1 MSAKRWTRA
10 LGALFIALGLTGTTM
25 SGAWAV
31 GEGEGNIALA
41 ETKNGVLRVLYSVPE
56 LEEGAEP
63 DLSTL
68 QVTVN
73 GSQLEAEA
81 ELASEADA
89 SQQIRRT
96 TILAIDTSRS
106 MRGERFEQAK
116 AAANAF
122 LEGAPR
128 DVYVGIVGFA
138 GSVDVLQ
145 RPTLDRDAAAEVLD
159 GLSLTLQTRLYEG
172 VIAATR
178 AAGSQ
183 GQRTLLVL
191 SDGRDTTETEL
202 QEVIDTIAGANVRVD
217 VVALGEEAT
226 QANAPLEAMA
236 AQGGGEVIA
245 AADPDALTTLFEREA
260 AELSRQMLVTAPLPE
275 EFSDVEGS
283 VTVSVVAGGET
294 YSDSAF
300 VSFGVFDDEPAA
312 KGATGPRAVEVSSLL
327 TSTNAM
333 LAGLGALGL
342 GLLVVLLGA
351 FGVLGRRDKDSVEDK
366 IAAYT
371 QGARRPGGGGRGMGP
386 GAAGPSRSV
395 AQSAVGMAEK
405 ALEGNSAFE
414 SKLGAKLESAD
425 VSLRPAE
432 WLLVH
437 AGIALGAALFGFLL
451 GGGGIFLA
459 LVLLLAGAV
468 VPWVYLSIRKSRRQ
482 KAFNSQLAETLQLIS
497 GSLSAGL
504 SLSQSLDTVVREGN
518 EPIASEFR
526 RALVEARLGVQVE
539 DTLDNVAQRMESDDF
554 EWVVMAIRI
563 QREVGGNL
571 AELLLKVAGTMRERD
586 YLRRQVKTL
595 SAEGKMSAYILG
607 ALPPGMFA
615 YMLMA
620 NREYVSPLYTT
631 TLGWFMLIGAAMLM
645 AVGAFWMSRLVKVEV

>member
-1 MSAKRWTRA
+1 MSGRRWARV
-10 LGALFIALGLTGTTM
+10 LGALFIALALTGTTVV
-25 SGAWAV
+25 GAWA
-31 GEGEGNIALA
+31 EGEGNIDHA
-41 ETKNGVLRVLYSVPE
+41 ETKEGVLRVLYSVPE
-56 LEEGAEP
+56 LEEGVEP

-73 GSQLEAEA
+73 GTQLKAEA
-81 ELASEADA
+81 ELAADVDA
-89 SQQIRRT
+89 SEQVRRT

-106 MRGERFEQAK
+106 MRGERFEQAQE
-116 AAANAF
+116 AAKAF
-122 LEGAPR
+122 LEGAPT
-128 DVYVGIVGFA
+128 DLYVGIVGFA

-145 RPTLDRDAAAEVLD
+145 RPTLDREAAAAVLD
-159 GLSLTLQTRLYEG
+159 GLTLTLQTRLYEG
-172 VIAATR
+172 VIAATK

-191 SDGRDTTETEL
+191 SDGRDTTETDL
-202 QEVIDTIAGANVRVD
+202 QEVIDTIAGAKVRVD
-217 VVALGEEAT
+217 VVALGDEAT

-236 AQGGGEVIA
+236 SQGNGEVIA
-245 AADPDALTTLFEREA
+245 AADPDALTALFEREA
-260 AELSRQMLVTAPLPE
+260 AELSRQMLVTAPLPD

-283 VTVSVVAGGET
+283 VAVSVDAGGET

-300 VSFGVFDDEPAA
+300 VSFGVIDDKPSEQEVA
-312 KGATGPRAVEVSSLL
+312 GPRTVEVPSLL
-327 TSTNAM
+327 TSTNAL
-333 LAGLGALGL
+333 LAGLGALGV

-351 FGVLGRRDKDSVEDK
+351 FGVLGRRDKGSVEDQ

-371 QGARRPGGGGRGMGP
+371 RAGSGRRAGAGARGMGP
-386 GAAGPSRSV
+386 GAPSSSRSV
-395 AQSAVGMAEK
+395 TQSAVGMAEK
-405 ALEGNSAFE
+405 ALEGNSALE
-414 SKLGAKLESAD
+414 SKLGGKLESAGI
-425 VSLRPAE
+425 SLKPAE
-432 WLLVH
+432 WLLTH
-437 AGIALGAALFGFLL
+437 SGIAFGAALFGFLL
-451 GGGGIFLA
+451 SGGGIVLA

-468 VPWVYLSIRKSRRQ
+468 LPWMYLGIRKSRRQ

-504 SLSQSLDTVVREGN
+504 SLSQSLDTVVREGS
-518 EPIASEFR
+518 EPITSEFR
-526 RALVEARLGVQVE
+526 RALVEARLGIPVE
-539 DTLDNVAQRMESDDF
+539 DTLDNVAKRMESADF

-615 YMLMA
+615 YMLVA
-620 NREYVSPLYTT
+620 NRDYVSPLYTT
-631 TLGWFMLIGAAMLM
+631 PLGWFMLVSAALMM
-645 AVGAFWMSRLVKVEV
+645 AVGAFWMSRLVKVDV

>member
-1 MSAKRWTRA
+1 MSAKRWTRV
-10 LGALFIALGLTGTTM
+10 LGALFIALGLTGTTIV
-25 SGAWAV
+25 GAWA
-31 GEGEGNIALA
+31 EGEGNIDHA
-41 ETKNGVLRVLYSVPE
+41 ETKEGVLRVLYSVPE
-56 LEEGAEP
+56 LDEGVEP

-68 QVTVN
+68 QVAVN
-73 GSQLEAEA
+73 GTQLEAEA
-81 ELASEADA
+81 ELAANVDA
-89 SQQIRRT
+89 SEQVRRT

-122 LEGAPR
+122 LEGAPK
-128 DVYVGIVGFA
+128 DLYVGIVGFA

-145 RPTLDRDAAAEVLD
+145 RPTVDRDAAAAVMD
-159 GLSLTLQTRLYEG
+159 GLTLTLQTRLYEG
-172 VIAATR
+172 VIAATK

-202 QEVIDTIAGANVRVD
+202 QEVIDTIAGAKVRVD
-217 VVALGEEAT
+217 VVALGDEAT

-236 AQGGGEVIA
+236 SQGNGEVIA
-245 AADPDALTTLFEREA
+245 AADPDALTALFEREA
-260 AELSRQMLVTAPLPE
+260 AELSRQMLVTAPLPA

-283 VTVSVVAGGET
+283 VAVSVDAGGET

-300 VSFGVFDDEPAA
+300 VSLGSVVPKEAEQEVA
-312 KGATGPRAVEVSSLL
+312 GPRTVEVPSPL
-327 TSTNAM
+327 TSTNA
-333 LAGLGALGL
+333 LLVGLGALGL

-351 FGVLGRRDKDSVEDK
+351 LGVLGKRDNTSVEDQ

-371 QGARRPGGGGRGMGP
+371 RAGSPRRTGGGVHGMGP
-386 GAAGPSRSV
+386 GAAGTSRSV
-395 AQSAVGMAEK
+395 AQSAVGIAEK

-425 VSLRPAE
+425 VSLKPAE

-437 AGIALGAALFGFLL
+437 SGIAVGAALVGFLL
-451 GGGGIFLA
+451 SGGGIVLT
-459 LVLLLAGAV
+459 LTLLLAGAV
-468 VPWVYLSIRKSRRQ
+468 LPWMYLGIRKSRRQ

-504 SLSQSLDTVVREGN
+504 SLSQSLDTVVREGS
-518 EPIASEFR
+518 EPITSEFR
-526 RALVEARLGVQVE
+526 RALVEARLGIPVE
-539 DTLDNVAQRMESDDF
+539 DTLDNVAKRMESADF

-620 NREYVSPLYTT
+620 NRDYVSPLYTT
-631 TLGWFMLIGAAMLM
+631 PLGWVMLVSAAMLM
-645 AVGAFWMSRLVKVEV
+645 GVGAFWMSRLVKVDV